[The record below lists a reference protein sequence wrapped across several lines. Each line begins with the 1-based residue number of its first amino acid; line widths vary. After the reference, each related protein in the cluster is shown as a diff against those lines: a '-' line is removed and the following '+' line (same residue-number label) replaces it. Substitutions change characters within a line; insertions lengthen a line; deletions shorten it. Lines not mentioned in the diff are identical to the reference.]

1 MTVTTGENL
10 VGRKFRSAAIA
21 LAAAAAAEARE
32 HTDTSLQTLAVL
44 QA

>member
-10 VGRKFRSAAIA
+10 VGRKFHSAAIA
-21 LAAAAAAEARE
+21 LAAAAAEARE
-32 HTDTSLQTLAVL
+32 HTDTSLQTLAML